1 MTDVLIQRAITHGDL
16 ELRSDG
22 RTVYGMVVPF
32 DRETTVNDGA
42 GNYREVFRNG
52 AFTRSINAGVSRV
65 KLFMNHNHRRGESPI
80 GVATMLRQDPAGL
93 VGEFR
98 VPDTRGGAEALELV
112 REGVLDSFSV
122 GFAEIPGKDRRTRG
136 LVERLEVKLRE
147 ASLVAFPAYEGALIS
162 GLRAELGDEELER
175 LVAFAR
181 TLDTRLPEPATG
193 TSVSDPSLHLD
204 DSVGH
209 SSGTRTRA
217 QRRAAVYLTGL
228 KL

>member
-1 MTDVLIQRAITHGDL
+1 MLIQRAITQGDL

-32 DRETTVNDGA
+32 DREAVVNDGA

-52 AFTRSINAGVSRV
+52 AFTRSINAGVNRV
-65 KLFMNHNHRRGESPI
+65 KLYANHSHRRGENPL
-80 GVATMLRQDPAGL
+80 GTATMLRQDPAGL
-93 VGEFR
+93 VGEFHISN
-98 VPDTRGGAEALELV
+98 TRAGSEALELV
-112 REGVLDSFSV
+112 RDGALDSFSV
-122 GFAEIPGKDRRTRG
+122 GFAEVPGKDRRTRG

-175 LVAFAR
+175 LIAFAR
-181 TLDTRLPEPATG
+181 TLDTRPPEPALG
-193 TSVSDPSLHLD
+193 TSVSDQSTHLD

-209 SSGTRTRA
+209 SSGTRTHA

-228 KL
+228 NL